1 MKMVL
6 FGKIGCAYNQNTK
19 EDQMEYSTLQPWQE
33 INETGVI
40 YDTDSLIGYFEKV
53 CDPRQARGKRYH
65 LTTLLVIIFLA
76 KLCRQD
82 TPVEIADWAKNH
94 AEALAQLLKL
104 KRAWMPHHNT
114 IRRVFQKVLDEAE
127 FDRLM
132 QEYQQRQA
140 GCGEQLAMDG
150 KTLRGTRVGAEK
162 PADHVL
168 SVYDVQEQ
176 RVLAQIAVDQKE
188 NEIVAAPRALNQVA
202 IANKI
207 ITGDAMHAQRGLS
220 AQIVERGGDYL
231 WVVKENQ
238 ERLYQDIERLFAPD
252 QPKPGFGKL
261 TTDFLQ
267 AETVNKRHGRLEQ
280 RCIQTSAMLN
290 DYVDWPALG
299 QVYRLERRFTWL
311 RRGKVIKTSQ
321 EVEYGIT
328 SLTREKASP
337 KRVLQVRRKHW
348 LIETG
353 LHYRRDVTFREDATR
368 MTKGAAGRILATIH
382 NVVLALIKQ
391 AGFQNAAQ
399 ARRWFDGHL
408 DQAFALLIT
417 GNSRL

>member
-1 MKMVL
+1 MVL
-6 FGKIGCAYNQNTK
+6 FGKIGCADNQIAE
-19 EDQMEYSTLQPWQE
+19 EDHMEYSTLQPWQE
-33 INETGVI
+33 INENGVI
-40 YDTDSLIGYFEKV
+40 YDATSLLAYFEKV

-76 KLCRQD
+76 KLCGQD

-94 AEALAQLLKL
+94 AEGLAQLLKL
-104 KRAWMPHHNT
+104 ERSWMPHHNT
-114 IRRVFQKVLDEAE
+114 IRRVFQNILDEAE

-132 QEYQQRQA
+132 QDYQQQQVE
-140 GCGEQLAMDG
+140 GGEQLAIDG
-150 KTLRGTRVGAEK
+150 KTLRGTRIDNEE

-176 RVLAQIAVDQKE
+176 CVMAQAAVGRKE
-188 NEIVAAPRALNQVA
+188 NEIVAAPRVLEQVV
-202 IANKI
+202 ITGKI
-207 ITGDAMHAQRGLS
+207 ITGDALHAQRALS

-252 QPKPGFGKL
+252 KPKPGFGQI

-267 AETVNKRHGRLEQ
+267 AERVNKGHGRIEK
-280 RCIQTSAMLN
+280 RCIQTSALLN
-290 DYVDWPALG
+290 DYVDWPGLG
-299 QVYRLERRFTWL
+299 QVYRLERRFTWM
-311 RRGKVIKTSQ
+311 RQGKVIKASQ
-321 EVEYGIT
+321 EMEYGIT

-337 KRVLQVRRKHW
+337 QRVLQIRRKHW
-348 LIETG
+348 RIETG

-368 MTKGAAGRILATIH
+368 MTKGAAGQILATIH
-382 NVVLALIKQ
+382 NVILALIKQ
-391 AGFQNAAQ
+391 AGFHNAAQ
-399 ARRWFDGHL
+399 ARRWFAGHL
-408 DQAFALLIT
+408 DQAFALLVL